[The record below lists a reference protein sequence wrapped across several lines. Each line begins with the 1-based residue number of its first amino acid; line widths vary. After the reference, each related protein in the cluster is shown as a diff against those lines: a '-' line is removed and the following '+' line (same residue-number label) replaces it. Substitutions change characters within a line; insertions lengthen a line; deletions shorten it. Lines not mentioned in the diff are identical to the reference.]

1 MRGRGRL
8 RGSELSRTGK
18 TRALL
23 AVVVFVPVFF
33 LALARPSAPQKLSR
47 EQELTAIRAEIS
59 RLSTRLEEAKQVRSG
74 LQGEIAA
81 ADLELRLQET
91 RLAEAVAARDV
102 AARRVAAG
110 ELEVRR
116 LEGALG
122 TARRD
127 LKRRLTGLYRL
138 GRQGYLRLF
147 LSLKPDRRLLP
158 SIRLLRFLARK
169 DRAAIDHYQATR
181 KSLETERDRLMG
193 ERAETERW
201 LRQEQARRQQLFAVR
216 ERKAMLLARVD
227 REQRSLAARTRELAD
242 KEKKLASFLD
252 LLYGRNTEALAGT
265 PLAEFRGVLDWP
277 VEGKVAEKF
286 GPRLD
291 PRYKTRVPHNGVGLT
306 TEPGSVVRVVFPGKV
321 VFAAPFQG
329 YGPTVVVQHP
339 GRAFSLYAGL
349 SELRVG
355 KEGMLSLGDAVG
367 LASDK
372 LYFEIR
378 VENRPEDPLNW
389 LR

>member
-1 MRGRGRL
+1 M
-8 RGSELSRTGK
+8 GK
-18 TRALL
+18 TRGLL
-23 AVVVFVPVFF
+23 AVVIFVPVLF
-33 LALARPSAPQKLSR
+33 LALMPPAAAQKPSR
-47 EQELTAIRAEIS
+47 EQELAAIRAEIS
-59 RLSTRLEEAKQVRSG
+59 RLTGRLERAKAARSG

-81 ADLELRLQET
+81 ADLELRLQEN
-91 RLAEAVAARDV
+91 RVAEAVAARDV

-110 ELEVRR
+110 EIEVRR
-116 LEGALG
+116 LEGALQDAKRG
-122 TARRD
+122 LA
-127 LKRRLTGLYRL
+127 RRLTGLYRL

-158 SIRLLRFLARK
+158 SIRLLRFLARR
-169 DRAAIDHYQATR
+169 DRASIDRYQTTQR
-181 KSLETERDRLMG
+181 ELRVERDRLLG

-201 LRQEQARRQQLFAVR
+201 LRQAEARRGQLLAVR
-216 ERKAMLLARVD
+216 GHKASLLARLD
-227 REQRSLAARTRELAD
+227 REQKSLSARTQELAD
-242 KEKKLASFLD
+242 KEKKIAAFLD
-252 LLYGRNTEALAGT
+252 LLYGRNTQALAGT
-265 PLAEFRGVLDWP
+265 PLQEFRGVLDWP
-277 VEGKVAEKF
+277 AEGKVAEKF

-306 TEPGSVVRVVFPGKV
+306 TEPGSMVKAVFPGKV

-329 YGPTVVVQHP
+329 YGPTVIVQHP

-378 VENRPEDPLNW
+378 VENRPEDPLDW

>member
-1 MRGRGRL
+1 MRGRRRL

-23 AVVVFVPVFF
+23 AVVVFVPVLL
-33 LALARPSAPQKLSR
+33 LALPRPSAPQKLSR

-59 RLSTRLEEAKQVRSG
+59 RLSARLAEAKLVRSG

-110 ELEVRR
+110 EMEVRR

-169 DRAAIDHYQATR
+169 DRAAIDRYQATR
-181 KSLETERDRLMG
+181 KSLETERDRLLG

-306 TEPGSVVRVVFPGKV
+306 TEPGSEVKVVFPGKV

>member
-1 MRGRGRL
+1 M
-8 RGSELSRTGK
+8 SRTGK

-23 AVVVFVPVFF
+23 AVLIFVPVFF

-47 EQELTAIRAEIS
+47 EQELAAIRAEIS
-59 RLSTRLEEAKQVRSG
+59 RLAARLEDAKRVRSG

-91 RLAEAVAARDV
+91 RLAEAVAARDL
-102 AARRVAAG
+102 AAQRVAAG
-110 ELEVRR
+110 EQEVLR

-169 DRAAIDHYQATR
+169 DRAAIDRYQTTR
-181 KSLETERDRLMG
+181 KNLEIERERLIG
-193 ERAETERW
+193 ERAETEKW
-201 LRQEQARRQQLFAVR
+201 LRQEEARRRQLLAVR

-227 REQRSLAARTRELAD
+227 REQKSLAARTQELAD
-242 KEKKLASFLD
+242 KEKKLAAFLD
-252 LLYGRNTEALAGT
+252 LLYGRNTESLAGT
-265 PLAEFRGVLDWP
+265 PLQEFRGVLDWP

-291 PRYKTRVPHNGVGLT
+291 PRYKTRVPHNGVGLS
-306 TEPGSVVRVVFPGKV
+306 TEPGSEVKVVFPGKV

-329 YGPTVVVQHP
+329 YGPTVIVQHP

>member
-1 MRGRGRL
+1 M
-8 RGSELSRTGK
+8 SRTGK

-23 AVVVFVPVFF
+23 AVLIFVPVFF

-47 EQELTAIRAEIS
+47 EQELAAIRAEIS
-59 RLSTRLEEAKQVRSG
+59 RLAARLEDAKRVRSG

-91 RLAEAVAARDV
+91 RLAEAVAARDL

-110 ELEVRR
+110 EQEVLR

-158 SIRLLRFLARK
+158 SIRLLRFLAQK
-169 DRAAIDHYQATR
+169 DRAAIDRYQTTR
-181 KSLETERDRLMG
+181 KSLEIERERLIG

-201 LRQEQARRQQLFAVR
+201 LRQEEARRGQLLAVR

-227 REQRSLAARTRELAD
+227 REQRNLAARTEELAD

-252 LLYGRNTEALAGT
+252 LLYGRNTGALAGT

-306 TEPGSVVRVVFPGKV
+306 TEPGSEVKVVFPGKV

-329 YGPTVVVQHP
+329 YGPTVIVQHP